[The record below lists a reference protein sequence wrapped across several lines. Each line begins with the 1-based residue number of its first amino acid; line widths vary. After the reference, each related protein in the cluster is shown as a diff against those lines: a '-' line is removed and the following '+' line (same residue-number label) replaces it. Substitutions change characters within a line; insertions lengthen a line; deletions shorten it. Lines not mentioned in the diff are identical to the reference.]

1 MAVKILKET
10 EIRITNQTA
19 PITTTGYVL
28 QASALSLSWYQHFC
42 WQQLLQAHSR
52 KPSLWKHCLHFS
64 WNVFPSP
71 LLAFCLICLNVQEVF
86 ICVQTFSAW
95 CFRYW
100 NVVSQVLPQTYIAQ
114 SETTPQRCTFHL
126 KNRSFK
132 ACSNYFYLLL
142 QETLTASPC
151 SGILLIPHLAY
162 SSTAFSLS

>member
-28 QASALSLSWYQHFC
+28 QASALSLSCTSTSADSSFCRHTVGSHLHENTAFISPETFFQALYWLFVWYAWMFRRYLYVYKHF
-42 WQQLLQAHSR
+42 Q
-52 KPSLWKHCLHFS
+52 P
-64 WNVFPSP
+64 N
-71 LLAFCLICLNVQEVF
+71 
-86 ICVQTFSAW
+86 
-95 CFRYW
+95 FRYW
-100 NVVSQVLPQTYIAQ
+100 NVVSQVLPHTYIAQ
-114 SETTPQRCTFHL
+114 LETTPQRCTFHL